1 MKTGLQKLNKWDG
14 IVLSFSALSFVFCVL
29 TVLDTVR
36 ATGTGYFMFLGTG
49 MLTRESWDIVCAVF
63 ILVLIF
69 ILVLAATYIMH
80 GSLTDAA
87 FFFIA
92 NGALTEYVRP
102 DKILAPFTGGDVLD
116 RYGVFFRIVDYL
128 PMYLTGIIFLL
139 LMLMAGDGEKYKG
152 MVIKASAASGILI
165 TLSLI
170 INNAF
175 ELFLFA
181 AGYVLLFP
189 LIALGAGKEKRAFV
203 PASAVFFVCMIWRL
217 YSAMALY

>member
-1 MKTGLQKLNKWDG
+1 MGRNRSL
-14 IVLSFSALSFVFCVL
+14 VFCVIL
-29 TVLDTVR
+29 CFLRSDCIGHREGNGNGIFYVF
-36 ATGTGYFMFLGTG
+36 GYRHAHERVVG
-49 MLTRESWDIVCAVF
+49 
-63 ILVLIF
+63 
-69 ILVLAATYIMH
+69 
-80 GSLTDAA
+80 
-87 FFFIA
+87 
-92 NGALTEYVRP
+92 
-102 DKILAPFTGGDVLD
+102 GGDVLD